1 MVTPSGWCGL
11 GGGRWLEGH
20 DGLKDLIELKR
31 IFPTDHVKQL
41 KLITLGKNIR
51 IYIYY
56 MGCFLFCLAE
66 CFEWFRSICLDPRVF
81 PLAALFHLQG

>member
-51 IYIYY
+51 IYIYILY
-56 MGCFLFCLAE
+56 GMFL
-66 CFEWFRSICLDPRVF
+66 V
-81 PLAALFHLQG
+81 LFG